1 MQSRRRVPAASLLE
15 ENYVPIP
22 RKSDSSPDAV
32 AVDAAGRG
40 IHLRRPAAVGIGTDA
55 GRHCGPAGGHSGAGL
70 SLHSAR
76 RRQHAG
82 LSALRRSVLLFR
94 AAILRMEGTSM
105 RKKKSTQQLVGIER
119 VTDSSVLTAGG
130 ELTFYL
136 VQPTNL
142 NVLPESGVRTRV
154 TALLNVLK
162 TSAEMELLAL
172 DSKESY
178 QDNRLYY
185 RRRAEEEGNPAIRAL
200 LAQDRRHLDDVQ
212 TMMASSRQFCFVL
225 RRRKTDGAINLATVE
240 QRLRDSGFT
249 VRRVEGAELLELLA
263 IYFEQDAT
271 HEVFDLIDGAHW
283 LTAEMEEENAD
294 FES

>member
-1 MQSRRRVPAASLLE
+1 
-15 ENYVPIP
+15 
-22 RKSDSSPDAV
+22 
-32 AVDAAGRG
+32 
-40 IHLRRPAAVGIGTDA
+40 
-55 GRHCGPAGGHSGAGL
+55 
-70 SLHSAR
+70 
-76 RRQHAG
+76 
-82 LSALRRSVLLFR
+82 
-94 AAILRMEGTSM
+94 M
-105 RKKKSTQQLVGIER
+105 RKKKSTQQLVGIES

-185 RRRAEEEGNPAIRAL
+185 RRRTEEEGNPAIRTL

-225 RRRKTDGAINLATVE
+225 RRRKTDGAI
-240 QRLRDSGFT
+240 
-249 VRRVEGAELLELLA
+249 
-263 IYFEQDAT
+263 
-271 HEVFDLIDGAHW
+271 
-283 LTAEMEEENAD
+283 
-294 FES
+294 

>member
-1 MQSRRRVPAASLLE
+1 
-15 ENYVPIP
+15 
-22 RKSDSSPDAV
+22 
-32 AVDAAGRG
+32 
-40 IHLRRPAAVGIGTDA
+40 
-55 GRHCGPAGGHSGAGL
+55 
-70 SLHSAR
+70 
-76 RRQHAG
+76 
-82 LSALRRSVLLFR
+82 
-94 AAILRMEGTSM
+94 M
-105 RKKKSTQQLVGIER
+105 RKKKSTQQLVGIES

-185 RRRAEEEGNPAIRAL
+185 RRRAEEESNPAIRAL

-225 RRRKTDGAINLATVE
+225 RRRMTDGAINLATME

-271 HEVFDLIDGAHW
+271 HEVFDLIDGARW
-283 LTAEMEEENAD
+283 LTAEVEACL
-294 FES
+294 

>member
-1 MQSRRRVPAASLLE
+1 
-15 ENYVPIP
+15 
-22 RKSDSSPDAV
+22 
-32 AVDAAGRG
+32 
-40 IHLRRPAAVGIGTDA
+40 
-55 GRHCGPAGGHSGAGL
+55 
-70 SLHSAR
+70 
-76 RRQHAG
+76 
-82 LSALRRSVLLFR
+82 
-94 AAILRMEGTSM
+94 M
-105 RKKKSTQQLVGIER
+105 RKKKSTQQLVGIES

-172 DSKESY
+172 DAKESY

-185 RRRAEEEGNPAIRAL
+185 RRRTEAEGNPAIRAL

-225 RRRKTDGAINLATVE
+225 RRRMTDGAINLATVE
-240 QRLRDSGFT
+240 QQLRDSGFA
-249 VRRVEGAELLELLA
+249 VLRAEGQKLLELLA

-271 HEVFDLIDGAHW
+271 HEVFDLVDGAHW
-283 LTAEMEEENAD
+283 LTAEMEVCP
-294 FES
+294 

>member
-1 MQSRRRVPAASLLE
+1 
-15 ENYVPIP
+15 
-22 RKSDSSPDAV
+22 
-32 AVDAAGRG
+32 
-40 IHLRRPAAVGIGTDA
+40 
-55 GRHCGPAGGHSGAGL
+55 
-70 SLHSAR
+70 
-76 RRQHAG
+76 
-82 LSALRRSVLLFR
+82 
-94 AAILRMEGTSM
+94 M
-105 RKKKSTQQLVGIER
+105 RKKKSTRQLVGIESM
-119 VTDSSVLTAGG
+119 TDSSVQTADG
-130 ELTFYL
+130 ELSLYF

-142 NVLPESGVRTRV
+142 NVLPEAGVRGRV

-271 HEVFDLIDGAHW
+271 HEVFDLVDGARW
-283 LTAEMEEENAD
+283 LTAETEVRP
-294 FES
+294 

>member
-1 MQSRRRVPAASLLE
+1 
-15 ENYVPIP
+15 
-22 RKSDSSPDAV
+22 
-32 AVDAAGRG
+32 
-40 IHLRRPAAVGIGTDA
+40 
-55 GRHCGPAGGHSGAGL
+55 
-70 SLHSAR
+70 
-76 RRQHAG
+76 
-82 LSALRRSVLLFR
+82 
-94 AAILRMEGTSM
+94 M

-119 VTDSSVLTAGG
+119 VTDSGVLTAGG

-162 TSAEMELLAL
+162 TSAEVELLAL
-172 DSKESY
+172 DSKESF
-178 QDNRLYY
+178 QDNRLFY
-185 RRRAEEEGNPAIRAL
+185 RQRMEQEENSAIRAL

-225 RRRKTDGAINLATVE
+225 RRRKTDGAINPATVE

-271 HEVFDLIDGAHW
+271 HEVFDLIDGARW
-283 LTAEMEEENAD
+283 LTAEVEACL
-294 FES
+294 

>member
-1 MQSRRRVPAASLLE
+1 MYLYPENLTARPMLWLWTLRDVAFIGVGLLLSVLALTQAGTVIPLVVTAALAFLC
-15 ENYVPIP
+15 I
-22 RKSDSSPDAV
+22 
-32 AVDAAGRG
+32 
-40 IHLRRPAAVGIGTDA
+40 
-55 GRHCGPAGGHSGAGL
+55 RHG
-70 SLHSAR
+70 

-105 RKKKSTQQLVGIER
+105 RKKKSTQQLVGIES

-162 TSAEMELLAL
+162 ASAEMELLAL
-172 DSKESY
+172 DAKESY

-249 VRRVEGAELLELLA
+249 VRRVEGTELLELLA

-271 HEVFDLIDGAHW
+271 HEVFDLVDGARW

>member
-1 MQSRRRVPAASLLE
+1 MTF
-15 ENYVPIP
+15 
-22 RKSDSSPDAV
+22 
-32 AVDAAGRG
+32 
-40 IHLRRPAAVGIGTDA
+40 VGDDDIFYDDA
-55 GRHCGPAGGHSGAGL
+55 GDFLDCIREELPYRDTTG
-70 SLHSAR
+70 
-76 RRQHAG
+76 
-82 LSALRRSVLLFR
+82 FR
-94 AAILRMEGTSM
+94 YE
-105 RKKKSTQQLVGIER
+105 
-119 VTDSSVLTAGG
+119 VLTDD
-130 ELTFYL
+130 
-136 VQPTNL
+136 PTNL

-185 RRRAEEEGNPAIRAL
+185 LRRTEEECNPAIRAL

-225 RRRKTDGAINLATVE
+225 RRRKADGAINLATVE

-271 HEVFDLIDGAHW
+271 HEAFDLVDGAHW

>member
-1 MQSRRRVPAASLLE
+1 
-15 ENYVPIP
+15 
-22 RKSDSSPDAV
+22 
-32 AVDAAGRG
+32 
-40 IHLRRPAAVGIGTDA
+40 
-55 GRHCGPAGGHSGAGL
+55 
-70 SLHSAR
+70 
-76 RRQHAG
+76 
-82 LSALRRSVLLFR
+82 
-94 AAILRMEGTSM
+94 M

-185 RRRAEEEGNPAIRAL
+185 QRRTGEEGNPAIRAL

-249 VRRVEGAELLELLA
+249 VRRVEGMELLELLA
-263 IYFEQDAT
+263 ICFEQDAT

-283 LTAEMEEENAD
+283 LTAEMEVCP
-294 FES
+294 

>member
-1 MQSRRRVPAASLLE
+1 
-15 ENYVPIP
+15 
-22 RKSDSSPDAV
+22 
-32 AVDAAGRG
+32 
-40 IHLRRPAAVGIGTDA
+40 
-55 GRHCGPAGGHSGAGL
+55 
-70 SLHSAR
+70 
-76 RRQHAG
+76 
-82 LSALRRSVLLFR
+82 
-94 AAILRMEGTSM
+94 M
-105 RKKKSTQQLVGIER
+105 RKKKSTQQLVGIES

-162 TSAEMELLAL
+162 TSAEVELLAL
-172 DSKESY
+172 DSKESF
-178 QDNRLYY
+178 QDNRLFY
-185 RRRAEEEGNPAIRAL
+185 RQRMEQEENSAIRAL

-225 RRRKTDGAINLATVE
+225 RRRKTDSAINFTTVE
-240 QRLRDSGFT
+240 QQLRDSGFT
-249 VRRVEGAELLELLA
+249 VQRAEGQVLLELLA

-271 HEVFDLIDGAHW
+271 HEVFDLVDGARW
-283 LTAEMEEENAD
+283 LTAEMEEQNAD

>member
-1 MQSRRRVPAASLLE
+1 
-15 ENYVPIP
+15 
-22 RKSDSSPDAV
+22 
-32 AVDAAGRG
+32 
-40 IHLRRPAAVGIGTDA
+40 
-55 GRHCGPAGGHSGAGL
+55 
-70 SLHSAR
+70 
-76 RRQHAG
+76 
-82 LSALRRSVLLFR
+82 
-94 AAILRMEGTSM
+94 M

-142 NVLPESGVRTRV
+142 NVLPESRVRTRV
-154 TALLNVLK
+154 TALLNALK

-185 RRRAEEEGNPAIRAL
+185 RRRAEEGNPAIRAL

-225 RRRKTDGAINLATVE
+225 RRRMTDGAINLATVE
-240 QRLRDSGFT
+240 QQLRDSGFA
-249 VRRVEGAELLELLA
+249 VLRAEGQKLLELLA

-271 HEVFDLIDGAHW
+271 HEVFDLVDGARW

>member
-1 MQSRRRVPAASLLE
+1 
-15 ENYVPIP
+15 
-22 RKSDSSPDAV
+22 
-32 AVDAAGRG
+32 
-40 IHLRRPAAVGIGTDA
+40 
-55 GRHCGPAGGHSGAGL
+55 
-70 SLHSAR
+70 
-76 RRQHAG
+76 
-82 LSALRRSVLLFR
+82 
-94 AAILRMEGTSM
+94 M

-185 RRRAEEEGNPAIRAL
+185 RRRAEEGNPAIRAL

-225 RRRKTDGAINLATVE
+225 RRRMTDGAINLATVE
-240 QRLRDSGFT
+240 QQLRDSGFA
-249 VRRVEGAELLELLA
+249 VLRAEGQKLLELLA

-271 HEVFDLIDGAHW
+271 HEVFDLVDGARW

>member
-1 MQSRRRVPAASLLE
+1 
-15 ENYVPIP
+15 
-22 RKSDSSPDAV
+22 
-32 AVDAAGRG
+32 
-40 IHLRRPAAVGIGTDA
+40 
-55 GRHCGPAGGHSGAGL
+55 
-70 SLHSAR
+70 
-76 RRQHAG
+76 
-82 LSALRRSVLLFR
+82 
-94 AAILRMEGTSM
+94 M
-105 RKKKSTQQLVGIER
+105 RKKKSTRQLVGIENI
-119 VTDSSVLTAGG
+119 TSSSVQTADG
-130 ELTFYL
+130 ELSFYF

-142 NVLPESGVRTRV
+142 NVLPEAGVRGRV
-154 TALLNVLK
+154 TALLSVLK
-162 TSAEMELLAL
+162 GMAEVEMLAL
-172 DSKESY
+172 DSKESF
-178 QDNRLYY
+178 QDNRLFY
-185 RRRAEEEGNPAIRAL
+185 RQRMEQEENSAIRAL

-283 LTAEMEEENAD
+283 LTAEMEEQNAD

>member
-1 MQSRRRVPAASLLE
+1 
-15 ENYVPIP
+15 
-22 RKSDSSPDAV
+22 
-32 AVDAAGRG
+32 
-40 IHLRRPAAVGIGTDA
+40 
-55 GRHCGPAGGHSGAGL
+55 
-70 SLHSAR
+70 
-76 RRQHAG
+76 
-82 LSALRRSVLLFR
+82 
-94 AAILRMEGTSM
+94 M
-105 RKKKSTQQLVGIER
+105 RKKKSTQQLVGIES

-162 TSAEMELLAL
+162 ASAEMELLAL
-172 DSKESY
+172 DAKESY

-225 RRRKTDGAINLATVE
+225 RPRKTDGAINLATVE

-249 VRRVEGAELLELLA
+249 VRRVEGTELLELLA

-271 HEVFDLIDGAHW
+271 HEVFDLVDGARW

>member
-1 MQSRRRVPAASLLE
+1 
-15 ENYVPIP
+15 
-22 RKSDSSPDAV
+22 
-32 AVDAAGRG
+32 
-40 IHLRRPAAVGIGTDA
+40 
-55 GRHCGPAGGHSGAGL
+55 
-70 SLHSAR
+70 
-76 RRQHAG
+76 
-82 LSALRRSVLLFR
+82 
-94 AAILRMEGTSM
+94 M
-105 RKKKSTQQLVGIER
+105 RKKKSTQQLVGIES

-185 RRRAEEEGNPAIRAL
+185 RRRAEEGNPAIRAL

-271 HEVFDLIDGAHW
+271 HEAFDLVDGAHW

>member
-1 MQSRRRVPAASLLE
+1 
-15 ENYVPIP
+15 
-22 RKSDSSPDAV
+22 
-32 AVDAAGRG
+32 
-40 IHLRRPAAVGIGTDA
+40 
-55 GRHCGPAGGHSGAGL
+55 
-70 SLHSAR
+70 
-76 RRQHAG
+76 
-82 LSALRRSVLLFR
+82 
-94 AAILRMEGTSM
+94 M
-105 RKKKSTQQLVGIER
+105 RKKKSTQQLVGIES

-172 DSKESY
+172 DAKESY

-185 RRRAEEEGNPAIRAL
+185 RRRAEEGNPAIRAL

-271 HEVFDLIDGAHW
+271 HEAFDLVDGAHW

>member
-1 MQSRRRVPAASLLE
+1 
-15 ENYVPIP
+15 
-22 RKSDSSPDAV
+22 
-32 AVDAAGRG
+32 
-40 IHLRRPAAVGIGTDA
+40 
-55 GRHCGPAGGHSGAGL
+55 
-70 SLHSAR
+70 
-76 RRQHAG
+76 
-82 LSALRRSVLLFR
+82 
-94 AAILRMEGTSM
+94 M
-105 RKKKSTQQLVGIER
+105 RKKKSTQQLVGIES

-154 TALLNVLK
+154 TALLNVIK
-162 TSAEMELLAL
+162 ASAEMELLAL
-172 DSKESY
+172 DAKESY

-185 RRRAEEEGNPAIRAL
+185 RRRAEEGNPAIRTL

-225 RRRKTDGAINLATVE
+225 RRRKTDSAINLATVE

-271 HEVFDLIDGAHW
+271 HEAFDLVDGARW
-283 LTAEMEEENAD
+283 LTAETEEENAD

>member
-1 MQSRRRVPAASLLE
+1 
-15 ENYVPIP
+15 
-22 RKSDSSPDAV
+22 
-32 AVDAAGRG
+32 
-40 IHLRRPAAVGIGTDA
+40 
-55 GRHCGPAGGHSGAGL
+55 
-70 SLHSAR
+70 
-76 RRQHAG
+76 
-82 LSALRRSVLLFR
+82 
-94 AAILRMEGTSM
+94 M
-105 RKKKSTQQLVGIER
+105 RKKRSTQQLVGIER

-162 TSAEMELLAL
+162 TSAEMELLSL

-185 RRRAEEEGNPAIRAL
+185 RRRTEEEDNPTIRTL

-212 TMMASSRQFCFVL
+212 TMMASSRQFCFML

-283 LTAEMEEENAD
+283 LTAEMEEQNAD

>member
-1 MQSRRRVPAASLLE
+1 M
-15 ENYVPIP
+15 
-22 RKSDSSPDAV
+22 
-32 AVDAAGRG
+32 
-40 IHLRRPAAVGIGTDA
+40 
-55 GRHCGPAGGHSGAGL
+55 
-70 SLHSAR
+70 
-76 RRQHAG
+76 
-82 LSALRRSVLLFR
+82 
-94 AAILRMEGTSM
+94 
-105 RKKKSTQQLVGIER
+105 
-119 VTDSSVLTAGG
+119 
-130 ELTFYL
+130 TFYL

-154 TALLNVLK
+154 TALLNALK

-225 RRRKTDGAINLATVE
+225 RRRMTDGAINLATVE
-240 QRLRDSGFT
+240 QQLRDSGFT

-271 HEVFDLIDGAHW
+271 HEAFDLVDGAHW
-283 LTAEMEEENAD
+283 LTAETEEENAD

>member
-1 MQSRRRVPAASLLE
+1 
-15 ENYVPIP
+15 
-22 RKSDSSPDAV
+22 
-32 AVDAAGRG
+32 
-40 IHLRRPAAVGIGTDA
+40 
-55 GRHCGPAGGHSGAGL
+55 
-70 SLHSAR
+70 
-76 RRQHAG
+76 
-82 LSALRRSVLLFR
+82 
-94 AAILRMEGTSM
+94 M
-105 RKKKSTQQLVGIER
+105 RKKKSTQQLVGIES

-162 TSAEMELLAL
+162 TSAEVELLAL
-172 DSKESY
+172 DSKESF
-178 QDNRLYY
+178 QDNRLFY
-185 RRRAEEEGNPAIRAL
+185 RQRMEQEENSAIRAL

-225 RRRKTDGAINLATVE
+225 RRRKTDSAINFTTVE
-240 QRLRDSGFT
+240 QQLRDSGFT
-249 VRRVEGAELLELLA
+249 VQRAEGQVLLELLA

-271 HEVFDLIDGAHW
+271 HEVFDLVDGARW
-283 LTAEMEEENAD
+283 LTAETEEENAD